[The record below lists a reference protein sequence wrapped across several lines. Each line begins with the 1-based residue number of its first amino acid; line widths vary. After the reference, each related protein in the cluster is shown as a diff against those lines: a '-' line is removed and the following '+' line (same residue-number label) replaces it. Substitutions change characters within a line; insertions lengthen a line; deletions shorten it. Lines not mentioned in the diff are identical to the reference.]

1 MSTPDFAQAV
11 EKDHRAT
18 DALIRGDAEPKK
30 EMFSRREDV
39 TLANP
44 VSPPVRGWNHIA
56 ETLDGVASQLR
67 DGEPIGFDRV
77 SDFASK
83 YLGYIVEIER
93 TRTRI
98 GDADELASFSLRV
111 TTTYRREEDG
121 WKIAHR
127 HADSI
132 TGPRPLASVLEQ

>member
-1 MSTPDFAQAV
+1 MSASDFAQAV
-11 EKDHRAT
+11 EQDHRAT
-18 DALIRGDAEPKK
+18 DALMRGDPEPKK

-77 SDFASK
+77 SEYASAD
-83 YLGYIVEIER
+83 LGYIVEIER

-98 GDADELASFSLRV
+98 GDADDLASFSLRV
-111 TTTYRREEDG
+111 TTIYRREEDG

-132 TGPRPLASVLEQ
+132 TGSRPLASVLEQ

>member
-1 MSTPDFAQAV
+1 MWAADFAQAV
-11 EKDHRAT
+11 QQDHRAT
-18 DALIRGDAEPKK
+18 DALMRGDPEPKK
-30 EMFSRREDV
+30 DMFSRREDV

-44 VSPPVRGWNHIA
+44 VNPPVRGWDRIA

-77 SDFASK
+77 SEYASSD
-83 YLGYIVEIER
+83 LGYIVEIER

-98 GDADELASFSLRV
+98 GSADDLASFALRV
-111 TTTYRREEDG
+111 TTIYRREEDG

-127 HADSI
+127 HADAI
-132 TGPRPLASVLEQ
+132 TGPRPLASLQQL

>member
-1 MSTPDFAQAV
+1 M
-11 EKDHRAT
+11 E
-18 DALIRGDAEPKK
+18 

-67 DGEPIGFDRV
+67 DGESIGFDRV
-77 SDFASK
+77 SEYASAD
-83 YLGYIVEIER
+83 LGYIVEIER
-93 TRTRI
+93 TQTRI

-111 TTTYRREEDG
+111 TTIYRREEDG

-132 TGPRPLASVLEQ
+132 TEPRPLASLLEH

>member
-1 MSTPDFAQAV
+1 MSASDFAQAV
-11 EKDHRAT
+11 EQDHRAT
-18 DALIRGDAEPKK
+18 DALMRGDPEPKK

-44 VSPPVRGWNHIA
+44 LSPPVRGWNHIA
-56 ETLDGVASQLR
+56 GVASQLR

-77 SDFASK
+77 SEYASAD
-83 YLGYIVEIER
+83 LGYIVEIER

-98 GDADELASFSLRV
+98 GDADDLASFSLRV
-111 TTTYRREEDG
+111 TTIYRREEDG

-132 TGPRPLASVLEQ
+132 TGSRPLASVLEQ

>member
-1 MSTPDFAQAV
+1 MLPPDLRQAV
-11 EKDHRAT
+11 EQDHRAT
-18 DALIRGDAEPKK
+18 EALMRGDPAPKK
-30 EMFSRREDV
+30 RIFSRREDV

-44 VSPPVRGWNHIA
+44 VSPPVRGWNHVA

-77 SDFASK
+77 SEFASGDM
-83 YLGYIVEIER
+83 GYIVEIER

-98 GDADELASFSLRV
+98 GDADDLASFALRV
-111 TTTYRREEDG
+111 TTVYRREQGG

-127 HADSI
+127 HADAFP
-132 TGPRPLASVLEQ
+132 GPRLLAALAQS